1 MRKIAFVLGLFLAA
15 PLATHAQKF
24 DVFTGYSLLRVDE
37 TPSDVSMNGWEG
49 SVEYKFSDYLGVT
62 ADVSAH
68 YGTIFGTES
77 MNIHGYYFG
86 PELRLQK
93 RVSPFVHVMLG
104 DTRLSIPGE
113 IGNHF
118 SVVLGGGADL
128 RINDLLSIRL
138 IQADFPTGN
147 LVSTSV
153 DGRIST
159 GLVFHF

>member
-1 MRKIAFVLGLFLAA
+1 MRKIALIFGLFLAA
-15 PLATHAQKF
+15 PLATQAQRI

-37 TPSDVSMNGWEG
+37 NPSNISMNGWEG
-49 SVEYKFSDYLGVT
+49 SVEYKFSDYLGVK
-62 ADVSAH
+62 ADFSAN
-68 YGTIFGTES
+68 YGTILGTKN
-77 MNIHGYYFG
+77 MNIHGYYVG
-86 PELRLQK
+86 PELRLKK
-93 RVSPFVHVMLG
+93 RISPFVHVLLG

-138 IQADFPTGN
+138 IQADIPTGN